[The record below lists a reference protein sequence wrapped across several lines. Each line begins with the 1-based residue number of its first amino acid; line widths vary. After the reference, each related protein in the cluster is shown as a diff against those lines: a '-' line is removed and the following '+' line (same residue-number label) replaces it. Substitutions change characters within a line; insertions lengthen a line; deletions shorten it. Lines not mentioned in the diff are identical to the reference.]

1 MGGAMDRPQRGG
13 GPPGRVRPVKAVL
26 SERAA
31 IDYMMA
37 TWRKSV
43 PPQSSRLH
51 LAVLHAVNPDPAEQ
65 ILQRVRAEVEPAEA
79 FVGSM
84 GTTMIVHS
92 GPGVSGP
99 GWWWEGRG
107 LNRS

>member
-43 PPQSSRLH
+43 PPQPSRLH

-92 GPGVSGP
+92 GPGSRVP
-99 GWWWEGRG
+99 GGGGRVEA
-107 LNRS
+107 